1 MIFDTFGSVF
11 FVLLDF
17 VGKTSFS
24 FATEISYRS
33 YRSESALICLL
44 IGLKSQ
50 NSGWG
55 RIDKGLMYHN
65 VYSSITATTIESND
79 EALAAS

>member
-1 MIFDTFGSVF
+1 MIFDTFGCVF

-33 YRSESALICLL
+33 YRSESALICPEKAKQNLEPL
-44 IGLKSQ
+44 DRLKVTKLGLGKDRQRS
-50 NSGWG
+50 
-55 RIDKGLMYHN
+55 Y
-65 VYSSITATTIESND
+65 VP
-79 EALAAS
+79 